1 MGMPGSR
8 VGARIAVESDKQQWR
23 SPMPLRY
30 QRVRERAAE
39 ILGRQQ
45 ADARVAE
52 SVLRSIRRQQIEL
65 EATIHNVNL
74 AQQRLVH
81 FQPEIDGRLQCP
93 RCWIENEL
101 RSSLTKIRGTDRY
114 ELFGCDR
121 CSLELAVPPKE

>member
-1 MGMPGSR
+1 
-8 VGARIAVESDKQQWR
+8 
-23 SPMPLRY
+23 MPLRH

-39 ILGRQQ
+39 ILGRRQG
-45 ADARVAE
+45 DARVAE
-52 SVLRSIRRQQIEL
+52 SVLRSIKRQQIEL
-65 EATIHNVNL
+65 EAAIHNVNL